1 MKLGQNS
8 PCGGVLVSE
17 QKVVTGKLKVTFNTK
32 IEIYLIIAGKCMYR
46 YDPINEKIE
55 KFPLMNLLVVLGSHN
70 IYDKNEVDRKPF
82 PISSF
87 HIHEEYDF
95 LAEKMD
101 ADIAVLVLKKIVEF
115 TKFIQPICMMDLG
128 PDLNAISEGV
138 VVSYGHS
145 ETEKRLPTLDPK
157 KIVSKIYEN
166 DICPSKNGGFESIS
180 SNRTFCGGDSKGTGV
195 CNEDIGSGLF
205 VKHDDHFYLRG
216 IVSVVVGGNE
226 GGCDDST
233 YSLFTDTSKF
243 IKWIDAIPDDSESSK
258 VNWYD
263 FYFIHCEF

>member
-1 MKLGQNS
+1 MWWGFGFREKSCYRQIKSNFEYENLN
-8 PCGGVLVSE
+8 L
-17 QKVVTGKLKVTFNTK
+17 
-32 IEIYLIIAGKCMYR
+32 YLILAGKCLYR
-46 YDPINEKIE
+46 YDPITEKIE
-55 KFPLMNLLVVLGSHN
+55 KFTLLNLLVVLGSQH
-70 IYDKNEVDRKPF
+70 IYDKKEADRIFIPV
-82 PISSF
+82 SSF

-95 LAEKMD
+95 LAETMD
-101 ADIAVLVLKKIVEF
+101 ADIAVLVLKKNVEF

-145 ETEKRLPTLDPK
+145 ETEKGLPTLEPK

-166 DICPSKNGGFESIS
+166 SVCPSKNEAFGSIS
-180 SNRTFCGGDSKGTGV
+180 SNRTFCGGDSKGTVV

-205 VKHDDHFYLRG
+205 TKHDDHFYLRG

-226 GGCDDST
+226 GVCDDST
-233 YSLFTDTSKF
+233 YSLFTDISKF
-243 IKWIDAIPDDSESSK
+243 IKWIEAIPDDSESSK

-263 FYFIHCEF
+263 FYFILCEF